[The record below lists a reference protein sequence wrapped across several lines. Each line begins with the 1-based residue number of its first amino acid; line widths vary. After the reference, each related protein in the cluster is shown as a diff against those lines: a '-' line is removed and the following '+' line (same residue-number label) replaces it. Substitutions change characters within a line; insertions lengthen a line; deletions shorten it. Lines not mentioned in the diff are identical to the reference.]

1 VAIHVVPLPLL
12 SSLRNPQR
20 HSFALVLSLA
30 AHVAIGF
37 MIGTGARPVS
47 SPRWTTLLPP
57 VISVQLVTPPSPPHE
72 VPMPSTHEAATTAA
86 GTTNT
91 TAVGR
96 PDKTSSSSESRPAT
110 PHTVPTITPQM
121 ESTSGTEPKSSL
133 LAIPEPRYFP
143 LNELSDR
150 PQLIQNIPAEKTLA
164 IPDAPT
170 QPVPVKIL
178 INELGN
184 VDKVVFLD
192 SSFSEEAKQFI
203 NESFAT
209 VKFQP
214 GKIGELAVKSQ
225 IRVEVTLER
234 VLPKPIT
241 IFISG
246 PASKDSP

>member
-1 VAIHVVPLPLL
+1 
-12 SSLRNPQR
+12 
-20 HSFALVLSLA
+20 
-30 AHVAIGF
+30 
-37 MIGTGARPVS
+37 
-47 SPRWTTLLPP
+47 
-57 VISVQLVTPPSPPHE
+57 
-72 VPMPSTHEAATTAA
+72 
-86 GTTNT
+86 
-91 TAVGR
+91 
-96 PDKTSSSSESRPAT
+96 
-110 PHTVPTITPQM
+110 M